1 LNEEKIDHEKKLN
14 QSKQVLLAARKKI
27 SAQNEEIQ
35 SQTAELEN
43 LKKRINTAGENLN
56 GNEFS
61 QLSPFFM
68 LLEISL
74 PRRQEINRFLNRD
87 KYCFFI

>member
-56 GNEFS
+56 GN
-61 QLSPFFM
+61 
-68 LLEISL
+68 
-74 PRRQEINRFLNRD
+74 
-87 KYCFFI
+87 

>member
-1 LNEEKIDHEKKLN
+1 MFNFYSINMDSTKKFDFYWLFQELNQLKEEYTKLNEEKIDHEKKLN

-27 SAQNEEIQ
+27 NAQNDEIQ

-56 GNEFS
+56 GN
-61 QLSPFFM
+61 
-68 LLEISL
+68 
-74 PRRQEINRFLNRD
+74 
-87 KYCFFI
+87 